1 MTAGHAWSGTPLPL
15 RFARARRPEETVPE
29 SKLILDYVF
38 DHERDHPDRVF
49 LTQPHDEGRTTDY
62 TWGEVVGQA
71 RRVAARLKE
80 MGISDG
86 DKVAI
91 LSKNCAHFFMTELA
105 IWMAGG
111 TTVAIFPTE
120 GPDTIRYVLE
130 HSDSKLLFVGK
141 LDSWMQQESGVPV
154 SMPRLALPLSPP
166 TSYDQ
171 WDDIV
176 AGSKPIEGRVQRKP
190 DDLAMLIYTSGSTGT
205 PKGVM
210 HNFERVTRAAE
221 GICKSENYTSDDR
234 IISYLPLAHVFER
247 AFVEAAAYVVG
258 PHVYFSESLDTFV
271 QDVRRARPTLFI
283 SVPRLWVKFQQGVL
297 HKMPQKKL
305 DTLLRIPIL
314 NNIVRRKILDGLG
327 LDKVRLAGSGSAPI
341 PPEVISWYHR
351 LGLNLMEGYAMTED
365 FAYSHSSKP
374 HAREPGYVGV
384 PYPGVEVKIS
394 EEGEVLIKS
403 PGTMIGYYKN
413 PELTAES
420 FTRDGFF
427 RTGDL
432 GERKPNGLLRL
443 TGRAKELFKTAK
455 GKYVAPAPIENLL
468 GESTLIET
476 VMVSGVGQPAAYA
489 LVVLSEE
496 TRPLVKDPAERTR
509 IEKELADLLQRV
521 NARVADYEQLKMV
534 VIAKEPFSIE
544 NGLLTPTM
552 KIRRARIEKAVAPNL
567 ENWYKAK
574 GPVVWA

>member
-1 MTAGHAWSGTPLPL
+1 MA
-15 RFARARRPEETVPE
+15 E
-29 SKLILDYVF
+29 SKLILDYIY

-49 LTQPHDEGRTTDY
+49 LTQPYDGGKTIDY
-62 TWGEVVGQA
+62 TWRQVVDEA
-71 RRVAARLKE
+71 RRMAAHLRSI
-80 MGISDG
+80 GVGDG
-86 DKVAI
+86 AHVGL
-91 LSKNCAHFFMTELA
+91 LSKNCAHFFITELA

-141 LDSWMQQESGVPV
+141 LDSWAQQEPGVPPT
-154 SMPRLALPLSPP
+154 MPRIALPLAPP
-166 TSYDQ
+166 TAYDK

-176 AGSKPIEGRVQRKP
+176 ARTQPLAGRVQRKA
-190 DDLAMLIYTSGSTGT
+190 DDLAMIIYTSGSTGT

-210 HNFERVTRAAE
+210 HNFGRVTVSAEGVVAAE
-221 GICKSENYTSDDR
+221 KYTAEDR

-247 AFVEAAAYVVG
+247 LFVESAAFVAG
-258 PHVYFSESLDTFV
+258 PHIYFSEALDTFV

-305 DTLLRIPIL
+305 DLLLKIPIL
-314 NNIVRRKILDGLG
+314 NNIIRHKILEGLG
-327 LDKVRLAGSGSAPI
+327 LDQARLAGSGSAPI

-374 HAREPGYVGV
+374 HARLPGYVGI

-394 EEGEVLIKS
+394 EGGEVLIKS
-403 PGTMIGYYKN
+403 PGQMVGYYKQ

-420 FTRDGFF
+420 ITPDGFF
-427 RTGDL
+427 KTGDL
-432 GERKPNGLLRL
+432 GERRSDGLLKL

-455 GKYVAPAPIENLL
+455 GKYVAPAPIENII
-468 GESTLIET
+468 GENILIET
-476 VMVSGVGQPAAYA
+476 VMVSGVGQQAAYG

-496 TRPLVKDPAERTR
+496 VRPKVNDPAVRAEVER
-509 IEKELADLLQRV
+509 ELGKVLEHV
-521 NARVADYEQLKMV
+521 NSQVADYEQLKML
-534 VIAKEPFSIE
+534 VIAREPFSIE
-544 NGLLTPTM
+544 NGMLTPTL
-552 KIRRARIEKAVAPNL
+552 KIKRAKIESAVAPHV
-567 ENWYKAK
+567 EKWYAAK